1 MLRLISIVVAPRA
14 ALRRAALPALLAFLA
29 VPSFAAA
36 ADNAAAAPAAVAAA
50 KQDDEKRQQIELVAR
65 REGYRPMLRDGER
78 LYCKE
83 ETVTGSRVNRQRTC
97 LTEDQIVL
105 RINTEKAVATEILE
119 NASRGFTPRTP

>member
-1 MLRLISIVVAPRA
+1 
-14 ALRRAALPALLAFLA
+14 LAFLA